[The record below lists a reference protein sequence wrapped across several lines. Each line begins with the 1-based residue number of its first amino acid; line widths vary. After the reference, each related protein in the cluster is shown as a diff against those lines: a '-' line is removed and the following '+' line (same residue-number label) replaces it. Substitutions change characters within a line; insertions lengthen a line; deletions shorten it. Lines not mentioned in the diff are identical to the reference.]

1 MQHALR
7 EACISLGEKTRKLE
21 YRSRHRIENAKS
33 KSRLQASIVNSLA
46 KDFSY
51 SAELGGVD
59 GLRSSFG
66 RLCCGPW

>member
-33 KSRLQASIVNSLA
+33 KSR
-46 KDFSY
+46 
-51 SAELGGVD
+51 
-59 GLRSSFG
+59 
-66 RLCCGPW
+66 